1 MSALA
6 QHHGPDFDVWR
17 AVFTEHQSI
26 REQYGCRNHRLYQG
40 LDDPGDVTMV
50 LAFRDRERAE
60 AFYRD
65 PSLRE
70 AMQRGGVDG
79 EPPVTLPEAVEA
91 VEYAKRKTA

>member
-1 MSALA
+1 MSALV
-6 QHHGPDFDVWR
+6 QHHVLDFDVWR

-26 REQYGCRNHRLYQG
+26 REQYGCRNHRLYQC
-40 LDDPGDVTMV
+40 LDDPGDVTIV
-50 LAFRDRERAE
+50 LGFPARERAE

-79 EPPVTLPEAVEA
+79 GPRVTLLEAVEA
-91 VEYAKRKTA
+91 AEYAKRKTA